1 MPPPCIPLCPCPPSP
16 AHSHSPPH
24 FTTSSHRQS
33 WSDECEREA
42 IKQFSLSATPQPR
55 RKVIPPFPVLLG
67 KRSRRGG
74 KGARPREREREGPFH
89 LPQIRIKKGQGY
101 HSPPPLLLLLVIH
114 CERHSDVRLQSNDVP
129 FRAELRFT
137 RICHSHVHRGPRCLS
152 LSHTHGN
159 ASKKFHCSLSEDVQ
173 QRHLFS
179 EGGKKT

>member
-67 KRSRRGG
+67 KRRREGEG
-74 KGARPREREREGPFH
+74 GPFH
-89 LPQIRIKKGQGY
+89 LPQIRIKKKKKKKNGAKD
-101 HSPPPLLLLLVIH
+101 LVLVILSMLFH
-114 CERHSDVRLQSNDVP
+114 PNVGCENPSLILVQSPLRGHWMHRRLAGWFNARILGRQWVTDDT
-129 FRAELRFT
+129 FRAKL
-137 RICHSHVHRGPRCLS
+137 PL
-152 LSHTHGN
+152 
-159 ASKKFHCSLSEDVQ
+159 
-173 QRHLFS
+173 
-179 EGGKKT
+179 